1 MSTPHKQKPQ
11 KNKVQCYKDTFSD
24 QVSQIFAPGN
34 RDGSR
39 ILNYFERTAKQ
50 LNIRDFDAREVLSE
64 VTCKGL
70 ATIEKK
76 EEPIKSVPAWFRSIG
91 INIIKDRVKAE
102 IKARKLFEKQAHH
115 TEASD
120 SWLKLIVEEEG
131 AAAYEAFKLLSPE
144 DQEILRLRFI
154 EDMRYKDIQAYF
166 QKAKNVFVKVPT
178 LRKRE
183 SRAVERL
190 KQQFAKVNA

>member
-1 MSTPHKQKPQ
+1 MKPQQQPQ
-11 KNKVQCYKDTFSD
+11 KNKVQCYKNDFSR
-24 QVSQIFAPGN
+24 QISQIFAPDN
-34 RDGSR
+34 KDGSR
-39 ILNYFERTAKQ
+39 ILTYFERTARQ
-50 LNIRDFDAREVLSE
+50 LNIRNFDVREVLSE
-64 VTCKGL
+64 VTCRGF

-91 INIIKDRVKAE
+91 LNIIKDRVKAE

-131 AAAYEAFKLLSPE
+131 AAADEAFKLLSPE

-154 EDMRYKDIQAYF
+154 EGMRYKEIQAHYL
-166 QKAKNVFVKVPT
+166 KVKNVSVRVPT

-183 SRAVERL
+183 SRAVDRL
-190 KQQFAKVNA
+190 KKKFAKVCE